1 MSLAKGIPTSLAA
14 TPLVDA
20 SQIVTLPWARW
31 FAQLLTQAAKT
42 GDFPTWAQV
51 QDRPG
56 ILVDIGGIG
65 PTPTANGALSVQSGI
80 WQIVDYLTPAEADS
94 VYLSQASFASTL
106 AALESEIAG
115 KEPSIAAGTTAQY
128 WRGDK
133 TFQDFATAA
142 RAAFVAGAGIAID
155 YGTGV
160 ISATGGGGGG
170 YVLPVATAS
179 VLGGVKDG
187 AGVSV
192 DLSGVLSADVRS
204 VFGRTGAITAQ
215 TGDYTASQ
223 VGAEPTLSNP
233 PVTGYVLASTTGGV
247 RSWVQQFASADVLA
261 TVLAGFT
268 SGGDTVLN
276 SGNTVLVGLQ
286 NLQGQ
291 ISALSTHYQPLENQR
306 LSTTNSPT
314 FAGLTLVSASWEQPI
329 ARTTGGATGA
339 GWQIEDPAQKWS
351 FQIRQD
357 GLSGSTAHSWS
368 IDDITANV
376 LRVWGNATRTVFKT
390 EVNVDGQISE
400 GGTYLAAKYLGILSN
415 AVSASK
421 WNSPITISASLDLS
435 YITPSI
441 DGSGSVTAAAT
452 VVGLRGHGL
461 PAPTTEGNLRWNGSA
476 LLWDGTS
483 YAANGGAASFS
494 SLKLPSLAQ
503 NVIPKIVDAVGTFGA
518 SAVTEDGAY
527 VISTLPVLSNK
538 AGSDSILDGAFLA
551 VIDTSLPYR
560 FGGFQLSADGH
571 TDLWVGNGA
580 TNFLHSARFGKDRS
594 ATFYGTAFAPSFT
607 SVTGRVKGE
616 STPPGFTG
624 DTIEIAS
631 SGVLSSVLA
640 RRYSSGFGSVLAE
653 ANLLDSSG
661 NTSFPG
667 TVSAANFTVGGVGFL
682 PLTGGTL
689 TGDLHGPFGNLT
701 AVDTRQLT
709 IFPASTPPG
718 DRGDRMWTLD
728 AYGNYY
734 DNTATLRLQR
744 AIGGGTTTP
753 PELLFAWN
761 GSATFGY
768 PTLSPMFETLAGTG
782 SYAPAPAGG
791 YGSRSTG
798 TRFLL
803 DPTFSVG
810 AAADVA
816 IGVDTNG
823 IWYQTKNPSAYQL
836 WTIGPSQTM
845 KLTSGVLD
853 LAGVYKVSGTQVV
866 GARNTGW
873 SAITGTA
880 EKGGL
885 NANAAIWTDVGGVD
899 ISELPKTIK
908 ALYDAMIAHGLIGA

>member
-42 GDFPTWAQV
+42 GDFPTWEQV

-65 PTPTANGALSVQSGI
+65 STPAASGALSVQSGI

-106 AALESEIAG
+106 AALETEIAG
-115 KEPSIAAGTTAQY
+115 KEPTIAAGTTAQY

-204 VFGRTGAITAQ
+204 VFGRTGAVTAQ
-215 TGDYTASQ
+215 SGDYTASQ

-261 TVLAGFT
+261 TVLAGFV

-314 FAGLTLVSASWEQPI
+314 FAGLTLVNASWEQPI
-329 ARTTGGATGA
+329 ARTTSGTAGA

-400 GGTYLAAKYLGILSN
+400 GGTYLNAKYLGILSN

-461 PAPTTEGNLRWNGSA
+461 PSPTTAGNLRWNGSA

-494 SLKLPSLAQ
+494 SFKLPSLAQ
-503 NVIPKIVDAVGTFGA
+503 NVVPKIVDAFGTFGT
-518 SAVTEDGAY
+518 SALTEDGAY
-527 VISTLPVLSNK
+527 VLSSLPMLANR
-538 AGSDSILDGAFLA
+538 AGSDSVLDGPFIA
-551 VIDTSLPYR
+551 VTDTSLSYR
-560 FGGFQLSADGH
+560 FGGIQLSEAGH
-571 TDLWVGNGA
+571 TDLWTGNGA
-580 TNFLHSARFGKDRS
+580 TNFQLSARFATDRS
-594 ATFYGTAFAPSFT
+594 TTFYGTIHGVAAGFSGNVSALDFSGAKN
-607 SVTGRVKGE
+607 VETGNETTIAKG
-616 STPPGFTG
+616 
-624 DTIEIAS
+624 
-631 SGVLSSVLA
+631 
-640 RRYSSGFGSVLAE
+640 YSGFGVLAVNYRG
-653 ANLLDSSG
+653 ATNAIQQYDMCDGRGAGSY
-661 NTSFPG
+661 
-667 TVSAANFTVGGVGFL
+667 AGVMAREFL
-682 PLTGGTL
+682 
-689 TGDLHGPFGNLT
+689 
-701 AVDTRQLT
+701 
-709 IFPASTPPG
+709 TPDGARLG
-718 DRGDRMWTLD
+718 DRLE
-728 AYGNYY
+728 
-734 DNTATLRLQR
+734 L
-744 AIGGGTTTP
+744 P
-753 PELLFAWN
+753 P
-761 GSATFGY
+761 
-768 PTLSPMFETLAGTG
+768 GTG
-782 SYAPAPAGG
+782 SSAPSTPGG
-791 YGSRSTG
+791 YASRATG
-798 TRFLL
+798 TRLLL
-803 DPTFSVG
+803 DPTFLVG
-810 AAADVA
+810 SSADVA

-836 WTIGPSQTM
+836 WTIGPSQALR
-845 KLTSGVLD
+845 LTNGVLD

-885 NANAAIWTDVGGVD
+885 NADAAFWTDVGGKD

-908 ALYDAMIAHGLIGA
+908 ALYDAMLAHGLIGA

>member
-65 PTPTANGALSVQSGI
+65 STPTTNGALSVQSGI

-133 TFQDFATAA
+133 SFQDFAAAA

-215 TGDYTASQ
+215 SGDYTASQ

-261 TVLAGFT
+261 TVLAGFV
-268 SGGDTVLN
+268 SGGDTALN

-314 FAGLTLVSASWEQPI
+314 FAGLTLVNASWEQPI
-329 ARTTGGATGA
+329 ARTTSGTAGA

-368 IDDITANV
+368 IDDITANT

-400 GGTYLAAKYLGILSN
+400 GGTYLASKYLGILSN

-476 LLWDGTS
+476 LLWDGAS

-503 NVIPKIVDAVGTFGA
+503 NVIPKIVDPFGTFGA

-527 VISTLPVLSNK
+527 VISALPV
-538 AGSDSILDGAFLA
+538 
-551 VIDTSLPYR
+551 
-560 FGGFQLSADGH
+560 
-571 TDLWVGNGA
+571 
-580 TNFLHSARFGKDRS
+580 
-594 ATFYGTAFAPSFT
+594 
-607 SVTGRVKGE
+607 
-616 STPPGFTG
+616 
-624 DTIEIAS
+624 
-631 SGVLSSVLA
+631 
-640 RRYSSGFGSVLAE
+640 
-653 ANLLDSSG
+653 
-661 NTSFPG
+661 
-667 TVSAANFTVGGVGFL
+667 
-682 PLTGGTL
+682 
-689 TGDLHGPFGNLT
+689 
-701 AVDTRQLT
+701 
-709 IFPASTPPG
+709 
-718 DRGDRMWTLD
+718 
-728 AYGNYY
+728 
-734 DNTATLRLQR
+734 
-744 AIGGGTTTP
+744 
-753 PELLFAWN
+753 
-761 GSATFGY
+761 
-768 PTLSPMFETLAGTG
+768 LSPMFETPTGTG

-798 TRFLL
+798 TRLLL

-810 AAADVA
+810 SAADVA

-836 WTIGPSQTM
+836 WTIGPSQALR
-845 KLTSGVLD
+845 LTNGVLD

-885 NANAAIWTDVGGVD
+885 NADAAFWRDVAGAD

-908 ALYDAMIAHGLIGA
+908 ALYDAMVAHGLIGA

>member
-65 PTPTANGALSVQSGI
+65 STPTTNGALSVQSGI

-94 VYLSQASFASTL
+94 VYLSQTSFASTL
-106 AALESEIAG
+106 AALEAEISG
-115 KEPSIAAGTTAQY
+115 KEPAIAAGTASQY

-204 VFGRTGAITAQ
+204 VFGRVGAITAQ
-215 TGDYTASQ
+215 SGDYTASQ

-261 TVLAGFT
+261 TVLSGFA

-314 FAGLTLVSASWEQPI
+314 FAGLTLVNASWEQPI
-329 ARTTGGATGA
+329 ARTTSGTAGA
-339 GWQIEDPAQKWS
+339 GWQIEDPSQKWS

-400 GGTYLAAKYLGILSN
+400 GGAYLNAKYLGILSN

-461 PAPTTEGNLRWNGSA
+461 PAPTAAGNLRWNGSA

-483 YAANGGAASFS
+483 YAENGGAASFS
-494 SLKLPSLAQ
+494 AIAITGLSQYVLPRVVDLA
-503 NVIPKIVDAVGTFGA
+503 GTFGA
-518 SAVTEDGAY
+518 SA
-527 VISTLPVLSNK
+527 ISDNGSEVDISRPVKAMGSGSDT
-538 AGSDSILDGAFLA
+538 AGSGIFAGVFDPVNFK
-551 VIDTSLPYR
+551 
-560 FGGFQLSADGH
+560 GGFIQRSASDNLDVW
-571 TDLWVGNGA
+571 TGNVGA
-580 TNFLHSARFGKDRS
+580 TTWQRVARFATDRS
-594 ATFYGTAFAPSFT
+594 STFYGTALAPAFA
-607 SVTGRVKGE
+607 SVNGRIKGE

-624 DTIEIAS
+624 DTMEIAA
-631 SGVLSSVLA
+631 SGTLSSVLA
-640 RRYSSGFGSVLAE
+640 RKYSSGFGSVLAE

-689 TGDLHGPFGNLT
+689 TGDLHGPFGDLT

-718 DRGDRMWTLD
+718 DRGDRMWTWD
-728 AYGNYY
+728 AYGNYN

-744 AIGGGTTTP
+744 SIGGSTTTP
-753 PELLFAWN
+753 PELLVAWN

-768 PTLSPMFETLAGTG
+768 PTLSPMFETPAGTG
-782 SYAPAPAGG
+782 TYAPAPAGG
-791 YGSRSTG
+791 YASRSTG

-803 DPTFSVG
+803 DPTFAVG
-810 AAADVA
+810 TAADVA

-836 WTIGPSQTM
+836 WTIGPSQALR
-845 KLTSGVLD
+845 LTNGVLD

-885 NANAAIWTDVGGVD
+885 NADAAFWTDVGGKD

-908 ALYDAMIAHGLIGA
+908 ALYDAMLAHGLIGA